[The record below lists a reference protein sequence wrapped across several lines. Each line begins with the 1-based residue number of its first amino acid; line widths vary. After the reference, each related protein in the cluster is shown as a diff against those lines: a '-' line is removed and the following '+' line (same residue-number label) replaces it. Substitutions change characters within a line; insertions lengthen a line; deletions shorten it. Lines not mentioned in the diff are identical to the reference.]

1 MGSISALTLRY
12 RSVAVNGYH
21 SPMGK
26 KLTSAGPAAPDV
38 AQRDSRE
45 LDERVL
51 RSRATVLGA
60 TAELLLERGFSGASV
75 DEIARRS
82 GVAKTTIYRHWP
94 TRGDLLRDACSSIG
108 TPLEVPDTGSF
119 EGDVTALLTS
129 LAHLLRS
136 AKWTSVLPSVIDAAE
151 RDSDIAAMY
160 GRLQAGYSA
169 PLQFIIQKAIRSG
182 ELPKTTDADVLVAA
196 LTGPLFYR
204 RWFSREP
211 LTSTFAR
218 QIVRLVLRQD

>member
-1 MGSISALTLRY
+1 MTERD
-12 RSVAVNGYH
+12 
-21 SPMGK
+21 GK
-26 KLTSAGPAAPDV
+26 VLDV
-38 AQRDSRE
+38 
-45 LDERVL
+45 RVR
-51 RSRATVLGA
+51 RSRLKVLEV
-60 TAELLLERGFSGASV
+60 TAELLLERGFAGASV
-75 DEIARRS
+75 DEITRRS

-119 EGDVTALLTS
+119 EGDVIALVTS

-151 RDSDIAAMY
+151 RDPDIAAVY
-160 GRLQAGYSA
+160 SRLQEGYSA
-169 PLQFIIQKAIRSG
+169 PLQSIIQRAMRKG
-182 ELPKTTDADVLVAA
+182 DLPKTTDPAVLVAA

-211 LTSTFAR
+211 LTSTFAKH
-218 QIVRLVLRQD
+218 IVRLVLRQD

>member
-1 MGSISALTLRY
+1 MRKKHTLTDPDALA
-12 RSVAVNGYH
+12 VAKRD
-21 SPMGK
+21 GK
-26 KLTSAGPAAPDV
+26 
-38 AQRDSRE
+38 E
-45 LDERVL
+45 LDERVR
-51 RSRATVLGA
+51 RSRATVLRV
-60 TAELLLERGFSGASV
+60 TAELLFERGFAGASV
-75 DEIARRS
+75 DEITRRS

-108 TPLEVPDTGSF
+108 TPLEVADTGSF

-160 GRLQAGYSA
+160 SRLQEGYSA
-169 PLQFIIQKAIRSG
+169 PLQFIIQRAIRSG
-182 ELPKTTDADVLVAA
+182 ELPKTTDSALLVAA

-211 LTSTFAR
+211 VTSAFAK

>member
-1 MGSISALTLRY
+1 MR
-12 RSVAVNGYH
+12 
-21 SPMGK
+21 K
-26 KLTSAGPAAPDV
+26 KHTSTDPAAPAIAESDSKALDV
-38 AQRDSRE
+38 
-45 LDERVL
+45 RVR
-51 RSRATVLGA
+51 RSRATVLRA
-60 TAELLLERGFSGASV
+60 TAELLFERGFAGASV
-75 DEIARRS
+75 DEITRRS

-119 EGDVTALLTS
+119 EGDVTTLLTS

-160 GRLQAGYSA
+160 SKLQEGYSA
-169 PLQFIIQKAIRSG
+169 PLRFIIQRAMRTG
-182 ELPKTTDADVLVAA
+182 ELPKTTDSDVLVAA

-211 LTSTFAR
+211 LTSTFAK
-218 QIVRLVLRQD
+218 QIVRLVFRHD